1 MNKKVLFAIILGV
14 VVLVASIICLFV
26 LKNNNPVNVELIYKS
41 NGGVPYKW
49 EYTIEDPS
57 IVKLE
62 DSYVVEDKNEDGMV
76 GAPIKTK
83 YIFKGL
89 KEGVTTVTFKYVSIV
104 DGSIEKEEVNTLKVD
119 KNNNTSL
126 VLESNK

>member
-1 MNKKVLFAIILGV
+1 MNKKVIIGLITGVIIIALAI
-14 VVLVASIICLFV
+14 VLLFV
-26 LKNNNPVNVELIYKS
+26 FKKNDPVNVELFYKT

-62 DSYVVEDKNEDGMV
+62 SSYVVEDQNNDGMV

-83 YIFKGL
+83 YIFRGL
-89 KEGVTTVTFKYVSIV
+89 KSGTTSVTFKYVSVV
-104 DGSIEKEEVNTLKVD
+104 DGSVDKEEKNTLKVD
-119 KNNNTSL
+119 KDLNVSL
-126 VLESNK
+126 VTDSN